1 MQNIIYMINKEYII
15 DEVSAYIARICDSD
29 RDLEALQTAIQ
40 SYKQSKDFNE
50 FRFNIEKVYNS
61 GFVDL
66 FNTMVEQR
74 SAMVAEHDKHR
85 SQLWRET
92 VVQSTSVKHN
102 DPVEYANK
110 VLGEYDKIFNKNY

>member
-1 MQNIIYMINKEYII
+1 MINKEHII

-40 SYKQSKDFNE
+40 SYKQSKNFRE
-50 FRFNIEKVYNS
+50 FRFNVENVYYNS
-61 GFVDL
+61 GFVDF
-66 FNTMVEQR
+66 FNRMVDQR
-74 SAMVAEHDKHR
+74 AAMVAEHDKHR